1 MNRIRTMLTGAAV
14 GAVLVTAVA
23 PHAVALPNADPAKV
37 CTGKKVTFVSIQKA
51 GDKSVTDDMV
61 NNGLKASAAQLGAS
75 TRYVEAL
82 DPSTYQSTLEN
93 AARAGSNVIV
103 TAFPGMNKVIEAAA
117 AKYPNVNFI
126 QIYGDAAEPTLKNLR
141 TTGFRFDE
149 ATYLAGLLSGKV
161 TQTGVVGYEEGMFVP
176 GQNANYNAFKLG
188 VAAANPKVQV
198 LPGEVGSFTDN
209 AKAKQVVAALYAK
222 GADITQNDGPSVGHI
237 EAARDANKYA
247 ITGAPG
253 LVSMAP
259 ANVMGVTFIYFG
271 KAMFDQIKSAC
282 GAAFK
287 GGHQV
292 TGVAQGVTGLYI
304 PESFIKSGNPEMV
317 KRVQY
322 AMANT
327 VIPAQKKIVS
337 GVLRIPVNN
346 AAP

>member
-1 MNRIRTMLTGAAV
+1 MKRFRVLLGGAAL
-14 GAVLVTAVA
+14 GAVLLSLGAPPVVA
-23 PHAVALPNADPAKV
+23 APKV
-37 CTGKKVTFVSIQKA
+37 CSGKKVTFVSIQKA

-61 NNGLKASAAQLGAS
+61 NNGLKASASQLGAT

-82 DPSTYQSTLEN
+82 DPSTYLSTLEN

-117 AKYPNVNFI
+117 TKYPKVNFI
-126 QIYGDAAEPTLKNLR
+126 QIYGDAASPTLKNLR

-149 ATYLAGLLSGKV
+149 ATYLAGLLAGKV
-161 TQTGVVGYEEGMFVP
+161 TQTGAVGYEQGMFVP
-176 GQNANYNAFKLG
+176 GQNANYNSFKLG
-188 VAAANPKVQV
+188 VNRANPKVQV
-198 LPGEVGSFTDN
+198 FPGEVGSFTDN

-222 GADITQNDGPSVGHI
+222 GADITQNDGPAVGQI

-271 KAMFDQIKSAC
+271 KAMFDQIQGAC
-282 GAAFK
+282 GTSFK

-304 PESFIKSGNPEMV
+304 PDSFIKSGDPAMV
-317 KRVQY
+317 KRVQF

-327 VIPAQKKIVS
+327 VLPAQKKIIS
-337 GVLRIPVNN
+337 GALRIPINN

>member
-1 MNRIRTMLTGAAV
+1 MKRFRTLLAGAAA
-14 GAVLVTAVA
+14 GAVLVVTVA
-23 PHAVALPNADPAKV
+23 PHAVGVPQADPAKV
-37 CTGKKVTFVSIQKA
+37 CAGKKVTFVSIQKA

-61 NNGLKASAAQLGAS
+61 NNGLKASGSELGAT

-82 DPSTYQSTLEN
+82 DPATYQSTLEN
-93 AARAGSNVIV
+93 AARAGNSVIV

-117 AKYPNVNFI
+117 AKYPSVRFI
-126 QIYGDAAEPTLKNLR
+126 QIYGDPAEPSLNNLR

-149 ATYLAGLLSGKV
+149 ATYLAGLLAGKV
-161 TQTGVVGYEEGMFVP
+161 TQTGAVGFEEGMFIP

-188 VAAANPKVQV
+188 VTTANPKVQV

-222 GADITQNDGPSVGHI
+222 GADITQNDGPSVGQI

-247 ITGAPG
+247 ITAAPG

-271 KAMFDQIKSAC
+271 KAMLDQIKAAC
-282 GAAFK
+282 GGSFK
-287 GGHQV
+287 GGHEI

-304 PESFIKSGNPEMV
+304 PTSFIKSGNPEMV

-327 VIPAQKKIVS
+327 VVPAQKKITS
-337 GVLRIPVNN
+337 GALRIPVNN